1 MKEEKPKCEVASNAV
16 EFSYKGINTIGGNSC
31 VGVRALY
38 ESTFPC
44 ISLAKY
50 LKLLYILCVC
60 ACVC

>member
-38 ESTFPC
+38 E
-44 ISLAKY
+44 
-50 LKLLYILCVC
+50 
-60 ACVC
+60 